1 VANGADKLAVDVETK
16 LGSDGEKRARFREE
30 LAAAKRRVTVRENRA
45 FWQLLSYGSLRVA
58 ILRRGQRLVDAD
70 AIGQADDVFFLEPE
84 EIDQYLAHAHNS
96 AKTSSNSGVKN
107 RSFGARKLSQNSLGR
122 RPDRLSPS

>member
-1 VANGADKLAVDVETK
+1 MGDL
-16 LGSDGEKRARFREE
+16 
-30 LAAAKRRVTVRENRA
+30 RENRA

-84 EIDQYLAHAHNS
+84 EIDQYLAHAQNS
-96 AKTSSNSGVKN
+96 AKTLVE
-107 RSFGARKLSQNSLGR
+107 QR
-122 RPDRLSPS
+122 RQK

>member
-1 VANGADKLAVDVETK
+1 MANGADKQAVDVETK
-16 LGSDGEKRARFREE
+16 LGLDGEKRARFREE
-30 LAAAKRRVTVRENRA
+30 LAAAKRRVTVRENRT

-84 EIDQYLAHAHNS
+84 EIDQYLAHAYNS
-96 AKTSSNSGVKN
+96 AKTLVE
-107 RSFGARKLSQNSLGR
+107 QR
-122 RPDRLSPS
+122 RQE

>member
-1 VANGADKLAVDVETK
+1 MANGADKLAVDVETK

-45 FWQLLSYGSLRVA
+45 FWQLLSYGSLRVT

-70 AIGQADDVFFLEPE
+70 AIR
-84 EIDQYLAHAHNS
+84 
-96 AKTSSNSGVKN
+96 T
-107 RSFGARKLSQNSLGR
+107 GR
-122 RPDRLSPS
+122 